1 METANN
7 IRSREDANRLYGEI
21 ERLPDSKRGS
31 IIEMAISFIREM
43 QAQARLS
50 EQRTGA

>member
-7 IRSREDANRLYGEI
+7 NRSREDANRLYAEI
-21 ERLPDSKRGS
+21 ERLPESKRGS
-31 IIEMAISFIREM
+31 IVEMAITFIRGM

-50 EQRTGA
+50 EQRPGA

>member
-7 IRSREDANRLYGEI
+7 NRPMEDVNRLYAEI

-31 IIEMAISFIREM
+31 IVEMAITFIRGM

-50 EQRTGA
+50 EQRPGA

>member
-7 IRSREDANRLYGEI
+7 TQSMEGTKRLYAEI
-21 ERLPDSKRGS
+21 ERIPERKRGDVV
-31 IIEMAISFIREM
+31 EMAITFIRGM

-50 EQRTGA
+50 EQRPGA

>member
-7 IRSREDANRLYGEI
+7 ARVEEAANRLYAEI
-21 ERLPDSKRGS
+21 EHLPESKRGS
-31 IIEMAISFIREM
+31 IIEMAITFIRGM

-50 EQRTGA
+50 EQQPVA

>member
-7 IRSREDANRLYGEI
+7 TRPREDANRLYAEI
-21 ERLPDSKRGS
+21 ERLPESKRDS
-31 IIEMAISFIREM
+31 IVEMAITFIRGM

-50 EQRTGA
+50 EQQPVA